1 MQRIVFAKLML
12 MCALLPSLGGCEL
25 LRLNEGR
32 GFAVTSAGYAGRF
45 RIAHGRWPDV
55 NELEEF
61 SCMRGRA
68 DRFGLALLFC
78 EEVVNAP
85 YETRLTVLGPNL
97 RMTFLNAEHQPVC
110 ELTVLAPPARADRDV
125 FPMIVIRTSVFACR
139 GGRSAWGVNIG

>member
-1 MQRIVFAKLML
+1 MQRIVFTKLML
-12 MCALLPSLGGCEL
+12 MCAWLPMLGGCEL

-68 DRFGLALLFC
+68 DTFGLALLFC

-85 YETRLTVLGPNL
+85 FRTQLAPSGPNL
-97 RMTFLNAEHQPVC
+97 RMTFLNAERKPVC
-110 ELTVLAPPARADRDV
+110 KLTVLAPAPRADKDV
-125 FPMIVIRTSVFACR
+125 FPMIVIKTRVLSCR
-139 GGRSAWGVNIG
+139 GMRK